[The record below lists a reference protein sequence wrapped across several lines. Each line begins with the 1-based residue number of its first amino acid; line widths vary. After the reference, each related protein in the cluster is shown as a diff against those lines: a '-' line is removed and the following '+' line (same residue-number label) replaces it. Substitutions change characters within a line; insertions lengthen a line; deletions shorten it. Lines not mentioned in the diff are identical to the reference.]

1 MIQETDPDLQMQEA
15 TWFGLK
21 SRGCSNG
28 DGCPAIIEPGEIYL
42 RDKLRGVAY
51 CVPCGQRLRY
61 HRKKA
66 HQRQETIPA
75 TMADVRARHEA
86 AGV

>member
-1 MIQETDPDLQMQEA
+1 MTDEHEMVEKIWHGLQA
-15 TWFGLK
+15 
-21 SRGCSNG
+21 RGCSNG
-28 DGCPAIIEPGEIYL
+28 DGCPTTIKPGDAYF
-42 RDKLRGVAY
+42 RDLARGVAY

-66 HQRQETIPA
+66 LARGDSLPQ
-75 TMADVRARHEA
+75 TMADVRALHEA